1 MASEGDYSITERILR
16 CVGQADWEGLAD
28 CYARDV
34 LLDMNLPSWRFQL
47 QGRDVVRQYLFQQ
60 TKGFTNLRCTQHR
73 VYPIADGIIVEE
85 EMRFDGDE
93 GECLWRAVDM
103 FHIAGDA
110 VVEHGQYCTGC
121 WTPADVSRHAAEA
134 PMVRW

>member
-16 CVGQADWEGLAD
+16 CVEQADWEGLAD

-34 LLDMNLPSWRFQL
+34 LPRHEPAQL
-47 QGRDVVRQYLFQQ
+47 AVPAPGPRRRPPVLFQQ
-60 TKGFTNLRCTQHR
+60 TKGLTNLRCTQHR

-93 GECLWRAVDM
+93 GECLWRAVDI